1 MMYLSRL
8 KLDPKAV
15 VRSGLREAMAAGLY
29 DTHKL
34 LWRLFADRPD
44 RERDFLYRD
53 MGGGLFLAVSARPPR
68 DADGVWEV
76 STKEY
81 APALAAGDR
90 LLFTLRANA
99 VRKTRNAAGR
109 QERHSVVEDLHRER
123 KAEWEASAATQAA
136 GAKRL
141 GRADTPRPPSRDALA
156 LEAGGRWLAARAD
169 SLGLAVEEQ
178 SLLVE
183 SYARHAFRHRK
194 GGSAALAVLDLRGF
208 ARVTDPAKALAALYH
223 GVGPA
228 KGLGCGL
235 LLVRRA

>member
-8 KLDPKAV
+8 RLDPAAV
-15 VRSGLREAMAAGLY
+15 VRSGLREAMGSGLY
-29 DTHKL
+29 DTHRL

-53 MGGGLFLAVSARPPR
+53 MGGGFFLAVSARLPQDP
-68 DADGVWEV
+68 DGVWEMA
-76 STKEY
+76 TKEY
-81 APALAAGDR
+81 SPVLAVGDR

-99 VRKTRNAAGR
+99 VRKTRDAAGR

-123 KAEWEASAATQAA
+123 AAELAASAGATA
-136 GAKRL
+136 GGERAGHA
-141 GRADTPRPPSRDALA
+141 GRRRPPSREALA
-156 LEAGGRWLAARAD
+156 LEAGGRWLAARAAD
-169 SLGLAVEEQ
+169 LGLAVEQE

-183 SYARHAFRHRK
+183 SYARHSFRHRA
-194 GGSAALAVLDLRGF
+194 GGKAALAVLDLRGF
-208 ARVTDPAKALAALYH
+208 ARVTDPAKALAALYR

-228 KGLGCGL
+228 KAFGCGL